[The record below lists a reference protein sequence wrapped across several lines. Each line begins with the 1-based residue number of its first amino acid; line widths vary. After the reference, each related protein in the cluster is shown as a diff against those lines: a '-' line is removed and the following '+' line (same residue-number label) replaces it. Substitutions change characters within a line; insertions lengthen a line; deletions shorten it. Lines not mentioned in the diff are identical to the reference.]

1 MNRKNIYL
9 YLYLVSWT
17 LIVLIWLK
25 YSVRIIT
32 SDIKYDDTRVG
43 FVVPLMGISLLLSFL
58 PSIHILLS
66 SYWYIKKWRNKNNL
80 IYILICICILMISLV
95 WSSQHISDSIE
106 KNERLY
112 VPPAPYQP

>member
-17 LIVLIWLK
+17 LIVIIWLRFLVVTLN
-25 YSVRIIT
+25 SE
-32 SDIKYDDTRVG
+32 IKYGDTRVG
-43 FVVPLMGISLLLSFL
+43 FVVPLTGISLLLSFL

-80 IYILICICILMISLV
+80 IYILICILILMTSMV
-95 WSSQHISDSIE
+95 WSSKHITHSIE
-106 KNERLY
+106 KSERLY